1 MGIYRHTIYAIITLC
16 VMFHLSFL
24 LVQITLCQPARR
36 QWDPAVVEGSCLPGV
51 PVYTSMASITLIFD
65 VTVLVAHPFPF
76 PPHPAFSRPQKLTPV
91 IRSMLLPFP
100 VLVKSRIQTRKKLIL
115 LGLFGLGVFIT
126 VIQIVR
132 IQTVKQLAN
141 YIDSAP
147 LILWSAVE
155 NNLGIIVANVPTLA
169 PLVKY
174 YNERGSKGAAGYSE
188 NRRTG
193 GPGGM
198 YAQGGSRGGT
208 AHGTGTGGGGGR
220 SGQSGKGMETLVGSS
235 VEMDSYEGERHKG
248 NGSTDSILDSCS
260 TSGGGE
266 REEQEKSGGRVRVR
280 SGLPG
285 ITKKVEVVITRT

>member
-1 MGIYRHTIYAIITLC
+1 
-16 VMFHLSFL
+16 
-24 LVQITLCQPARR
+24 
-36 QWDPAVVEGSCLPGV
+36 
-51 PVYTSMASITLIFD
+51 
-65 VTVLVAHPFPF
+65 
-76 PPHPAFSRPQKLTPV
+76 
-91 IRSMLLPFP
+91 MLLPFP

-174 YNERGSKGAAGYSE
+174 YNERGSKGAAGYNSG

-193 GPGGM
+193 GTGGM

-208 AHGTGTGGGGGR
+208 AHGTETGGGGGGDDRGVGSRYAAGTWGGR

-260 TSGGGE
+260 TSGGGG
-266 REEQEKSGGRVRVR
+266 REEQEKSGGRARVR

-285 ITKKVEVVITRT
+285 ITKKVEVVITRN

>member
-1 MGIYRHTIYAIITLC
+1 
-16 VMFHLSFL
+16 
-24 LVQITLCQPARR
+24 
-36 QWDPAVVEGSCLPGV
+36 
-51 PVYTSMASITLIFD
+51 
-65 VTVLVAHPFPF
+65 
-76 PPHPAFSRPQKLTPV
+76 
-91 IRSMLLPFP
+91 MLLPFP
-100 VLVKSRIQTRKKLIL
+100 VLLKSRIQTRKKLIL

-174 YNERGSKGAAGYSE
+174 YNERSSKGAAGYSE

-193 GPGGM
+193 GQGGGGM
-198 YAQGGSRGGT
+198 YAQSGSRGGT
-208 AHGTGTGGGGGR
+208 AHGTGTGDGGHNHGVGSRYAAGTWGNR
-220 SGQSGKGMETLVGSS
+220 SVKGMETLVGSS

-260 TSGGGE
+260 TSGGGG
-266 REEQEKSGGRVRVR
+266 REEQEKSGGRARVR

-285 ITKKVEVVITRT
+285 ITKKVEVVITRN